1 MAFRINRG
9 IFQFKDGKDFI
20 NKFKIDTSGEM
31 VEVDANGDPIDA
43 YLKSGDKAAD
53 ANKLD
58 GIDSSAF
65 LRSNANDTKSGDT
78 TFTGKVTFETNVV
91 LKEEAPTISFLDDTS
106 GADDFYIHINSNN
119 FYILRDTAGANTVDG
134 DWDSPHP
141 MQLEGDTNRVYFFG
155 NLVGS
160 AAYAATS
167 DFDAAGT
174 GAAAA
179 SDVEDALTP
188 SIEAAQSA
196 AEAAQA
202 DATKALTAIP
212 TDNKDLTNGAGYLT
226 SSNDRVY
233 ITDSRGAAR
242 APSYYNDRYA
252 QWDFQ
257 NKSDTG
263 AGGDAWHALLT
274 VSKWSVYDATHKQEQ
289 LIFTGN
295 DLKRRTASSDS
306 AWGSIKTIW
315 DSGNLDAFV
324 GATVSNDTITFTKA
338 NGGTVAVTTT
348 DANTN
353 TWRPVDDTPVDG
365 RTTHSISS
373 NWAFDN
379 VKTAVPA
386 NAKFTDTNTQLTD
399 AQVRSKFSAGT
410 NVAISSTGVI
420 SATDTNTWRPLGTG
434 ADQAAAGNHTHAY
447 LPLAGGTITGGITVS
462 GSLARGTYTSASQ
475 YRMDAD
481 NIVLKG
487 NGSGSSGIF
496 FESEKN
502 GTNINHPSDFGFIQ
516 YHAYGTGTSGES
528 NELIIG
534 VSNDADDHLILN
546 APNANGLKFR
556 VGESTTDYTVWHS
569 GNFNPASKLGATAKA
584 ADSEKLDGINS
595 SQFLRSDTSD
605 SMSGSL
611 QVSATVQGATVK
623 ATSTVEVNGASITYA
638 DGVMRFSL

>member
-1 MAFRINRG
+1 M
-9 IFQFKDGKDFI
+9 
-20 NKFKIDTSGEM
+20 
-31 VEVDANGDPIDA
+31 
-43 YLKSGDKAAD
+43 
-53 ANKLD
+53 
-58 GIDSSAF
+58 DS
-65 LRSNANDTKSGDT
+65 
-78 TFTGKVTFETNVV
+78 
-91 LKEEAPTISFLDDTS
+91 
-106 GADDFYIHINSNN
+106 HINSNN
-119 FYILRDTAGANTVDG
+119 FYILRDTAGENLVDTG
-134 DWDSPHP
+134 WDSPHP
-141 MQLEGDTNRVYFFG
+141 LQLEGDTNKVYFFG
-155 NLVGS
+155 NLVGT
-160 AAYAATS
+160 AAYAATT
-167 DFDAAGT
+167 DFDAAGA

-179 SDVEDALTP
+179 SDVADALNP

-212 TDNKDLTNGAGYLT
+212 TDNKGLTNGAGYLT

-257 NKSDTG
+257 SESDTG

-289 LIFTGN
+289 LIFTGK

-306 AWGSIKTIW
+306 EWGAIKTIW

-324 GATVSNDTITFTKA
+324 SASVSNDTITFTKA

-353 TWRPVDDTPVDG
+353 TWRPIDDTPVDG
-365 RTTHSISS
+365 NTTTSISS

-379 VKTAVPA
+379 VKKAVPA
-386 NAKFTDTNTQLTD
+386 DAKFTDTNTQLTD

-410 NVAISSTGVI
+410 NVAISNTGVI

-462 GSLARGTYTSASQ
+462 GSLSRGTYTTASQ
-475 YRMDAD
+475 YHTGAD
-481 NIVLKG
+481 NLVLKG
-487 NGSGSSGIF
+487 NGSGISGIF
-496 FESEKN
+496 FESEKD
-502 GTNINHPSDFGFIQ
+502 GTNINHTSDFGFIQ
-516 YHAYGTGTSGES
+516 YHPYGTGTTGEA

-534 VSNDADDHLILN
+534 VSNDADDHLVFN
-546 APNANGLKFR
+546 APNTNGLKFR
-556 VGESTTDYTVWHS
+556 VGASDTDYTVWHS
-569 GNFNPASKLGATAKA
+569 GNFNPADKLGATAKA
-584 ADSEKLDGINS
+584 ADSEKLDGLNS
-595 SQFLRSDTSD
+595 TQFLRSDASD

>member
-179 SDVEDALTP
+179 SDVADALTP

-212 TDNKDLTNGAGYLT
+212 TNNKDLTNGAGYLT

-410 NVAISSTGVI
+410 NVAISNTGVI

-434 ADQAAAGNHTHAY
+434 ADQAAAGNHTHDY
-447 LPLAGGTITGGITVS
+447 LPLGGGTITGGITVS
-462 GSLARGTYTSASQ
+462 GSLSRGTYTTASQ
-475 YRMDAD
+475 YHTGAD

-487 NGSGSSGIF
+487 NGSGISSIF

-502 GTNINHPSDFGFIQ
+502 GTNINHASDFGFIQ
-516 YHAYGTGTSGES
+516 YHPYGTSTSGES
-528 NELIIG
+528 NELVIG
-534 VSNDADDHLILN
+534 VSNDADDHLVFN

-556 VGESTTDYTVWHS
+556 VGASETDYTVWHS
-569 GNFNPASKLGATAKA
+569 GNFNPADKLGATAKA